1 LQNVKENS
9 RKKQKKKK
17 NFARRLKAV
26 PTQKLKAQKP
36 IVTALHQQTTPRH
49 QHSSVI
55 MKNTLKALCLYC
67 GSSPG
72 DNAAYSD
79 AAAAFGRTLA
89 ERNIELVYGG
99 GSVGL
104 MGVAADACL
113 AAGGRVTGVIP
124 RLLMEKEVGHK
135 NLTTMHVVEN
145 MHERKALMTTLSDG
159 FIALPGGYGTLDE
172 LFEALTWLQL
182 GYHGKPVGLLNVA
195 GFFDHLVAFLGHA
208 RDERFL
214 RELHHDALSV
224 DSDLDRLIAKMQQAE
239 APDTAKWLDRYK
251 LAAVV

>member
-1 LQNVKENS
+1 
-9 RKKQKKKK
+9 
-17 NFARRLKAV
+17 
-26 PTQKLKAQKP
+26 
-36 IVTALHQQTTPRH
+36 
-49 QHSSVI
+49 

-72 DNAAYSD
+72 DKPEYRD
-79 AAAAFGRTLA
+79 AAATFGRTLA
-89 ERNIELVYGG
+89 ARGIELVYGG

-113 AAGGRVTGVIP
+113 GAGGRVVGVIP
-124 RLLMEKEVGHK
+124 RLLMEKEVGHH

-145 MHERKALMTTLSDG
+145 MHERKALMTQLSDG

-195 GFFDHLVAFLGHA
+195 GFFDHLITFLDHA
-208 RDERFL
+208 RDENFL
-214 RELHHDALSV
+214 RELHRDALSV
-224 DSDLDRLIAKMQQAE
+224 DSDLVKLITKMEHAE
-239 APDTAKWLDRYK
+239 APDTAKWLDLYK
-251 LAAVV
+251 QAVVV